1 MGKKEAQIQLVENMR
16 RWQKVENAAV
26 TSTAQIM
33 EGTDNEY
40 IRAVAEIINRD
51 SQMHYRIQQL
61 IVDSVTKTAVMPVD
75 DLKAVWDAI
84 EKHIEIE
91 RRTIALATESLELL
105 DHQRQGLQ
113 QYLLEYLLED
123 EKKHDNLLAK
133 LELIKKGMYP

>member
-1 MGKKEAQIQLVENMR
+1 MSKKEAQLQLVENMR

-33 EGTDNEY
+33 EGTENEY

-61 IVDSVTKTAVMPVD
+61 IVDSVTKTATMPVE
-75 DLKAVWDAI
+75 DLKAVWDAV
-84 EKHIEIE
+84 ERHIEIE
-91 RRTIALATESLELL
+91 KRTIKLAEESLELL
-105 DHQRQGLQ
+105 DHRRQGLQ

-123 EKKHDNLLAK
+123 EKKHDNLLEK

>member
-1 MGKKEAQIQLVENMR
+1 MGKKENQIQLVENMR

-75 DLKAVWDAI
+75 DLKAVWEAV
-84 EKHIEIE
+84 ERHIEIE
-91 RRTIALATESLELL
+91 KRTIKLAEESLELL

-123 EKKHDNLLAK
+123 EKKHDHLLEK
-133 LELIKKGMYP
+133 LALIKKGMYP

>member
-61 IVDSVTKTAVMPVD
+61 IVDSVTKTVAMPVD